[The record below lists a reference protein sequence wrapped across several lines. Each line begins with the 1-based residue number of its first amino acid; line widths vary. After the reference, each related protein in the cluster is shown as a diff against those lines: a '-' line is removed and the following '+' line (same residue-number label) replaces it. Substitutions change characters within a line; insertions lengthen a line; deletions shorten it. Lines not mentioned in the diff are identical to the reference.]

1 MANPVTRFFTKS
13 FLERSQRLI
22 GLAGIGFILGGS
34 AFALLLT
41 GGVFARTYKVT
52 AMFTDAAG
60 IQPGDK
66 VTVAG
71 LPAGTVKALRIEHG
85 QVAIDLAVN
94 KSVSVPADSDAE
106 VVIETLLGRRAIS
119 LVAGQ
124 SEKELEDGSV
134 IPVDRTTTPI
144 DITQL
149 NDISVRLMNAS
160 DAAALNGFL
169 GEVTKVTTGK
179 KDQVRQIVTGLNS
192 VLDAVDSR
200 KQQLGQLIAALRKV
214 FTTLGERDKTI
225 LGLIDHLDP
234 VLANLAERQ
243 EDLKTLLQAT
253 DSASHETADLVIRNR
268 KVLDS
273 TLNSLHQVLTILD
286 RHQLDLAASL
296 SYLNDSVEGY
306 QSVGY
311 SQGVPNRWANIFVQ
325 SLGPVGVDTLLG
337 QCGLIDQ
344 LIDQMLGTDCQNSSP
359 AGSGG
364 TGAVL
369 PPLPGSTPPLPGQLP
384 TGPLPLPTGPL
395 PLPTGGLPLPLPSPS
410 LGLPATI
417 QSSFPSSVGDLVD
430 GVLWGWKE
438 WHA

>member
-52 AMFTDAAG
+52 AVFTDAAG

-124 SEKELEDGSV
+124 SDEELVDGSV
-134 IPVDRTTTPI
+134 IPADRTTTPI

-149 NDISVRLMNAS
+149 NDISVRLMNES
-160 DAAALNGFL
+160 DAAALNDFL
-169 GEVTKVTTGK
+169 AEVTKVTTGK
-179 KDQVRQIVTGLNS
+179 KAQVRQIVTGLNS

-200 KQQLGQLIAALRKV
+200 KQQLGQLIEALRKV

-273 TLNSLHQVLTILD
+273 TLNSMHQVLTILD
-286 RHQLDLAASL
+286 RHQLDLAATL

-344 LIDQMLGTDCQNSSP
+344 LIDQMLGTDCQTSSP
-359 AGSGG
+359 AGTSG
-364 TGAVL
+364 TGAGL
-369 PPLPGSTPPLPGQLP
+369 PPLPGSSPLPGQLP

-395 PLPTGGLPLPLPSPS
+395 PLPLPSPS

-417 QSSFPSSVGDLVD
+417 QQSFPSSVGDLVD